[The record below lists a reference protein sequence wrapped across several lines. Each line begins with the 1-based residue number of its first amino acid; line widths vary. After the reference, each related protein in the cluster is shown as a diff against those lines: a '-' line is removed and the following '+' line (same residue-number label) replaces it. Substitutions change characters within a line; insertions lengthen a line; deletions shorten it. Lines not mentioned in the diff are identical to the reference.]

1 MNVSLSPVSKAL
13 SLFRRIVL
21 NSLSASKRSPATAL
35 RGDTDAKVL
44 LVGPPITQFDEAQ
57 ASAFAGGAAR
67 AFDQLLQDAGG
78 PRTEQFLCVACN
90 AFGLKPSA
98 ESTVPIRQFVSALDQ
113 SGQLKLI
120 ILVGK
125 EAFKAII
132 NSGKLPPQSMT
143 EGRRLSIPPFRTEI
157 LTLPSPEALWFA
169 QPEDEFTHRR
179 LARAQQSAAR
189 LYARILQPHVPL
201 LNSLCV

>member
-1 MNVSLSPVSKAL
+1 MNVSLSPESKAL
-13 SLFRRIVL
+13 SLFRKRVVVPL
-21 NSLSASKRSPATAL
+21 GKRVSPGTGMRGSSSSA
-35 RGDTDAKVL
+35 VL
-44 LVGPPITQFDEAQ
+44 LVGPPITQFDEANGTV
-57 ASAFAGGAAR
+57 FGGGAAQ
-67 AFDQLLQDAGG
+67 AFDQLLREANG
-78 PRTEQFLCVACN
+78 PPTAEFLCVACN

-98 ESTVPIRQFVSALDQ
+98 ESTMPVRQFVSALDQ

-125 EAFKAII
+125 EAFKAVI

-157 LTLPSPEALWFA
+157 LTLPSPEALWFPPA
-169 QPEDEFTHRR
+169 EDEFTHRR

-201 LNSLCV
+201 LNSLCVC